1 MSDFIVQIRGVEY
14 EVTVAPDG
22 GITVSGQAG
31 EIDVQTVG
39 RDTFSVLID
48 HVSTQITAR
57 GRGNQYD
64 VLLGNNQ
71 LDAYVEST
79 RDRLL
84 KKYATSSAGTS
95 RRYEIHAPMPA
106 LVVRVE
112 VVEGDAVK
120 EGQGLLVLEAM
131 KMENEIKAHQEGR
144 VKEIYVVKGKPVEK
158 GELLMLLE

>member
-14 EVTVAPDG
+14 EVTVASDG
-22 GITVSGQAG
+22 SVSVNGQPG
-31 EIDVQTVG
+31 EIDIRPIG
-39 RDTFSVLID
+39 ENTFSVLID
-48 HVSTQITAR
+48 NVSTQITAR
-57 GRGNQYD
+57 GGGNHYD

-71 LDAYVEST
+71 VDAYVEST

-84 KKYATSSAGTS
+84 KKYVTSSPGAS

-112 VVEGDAVK
+112 VAEGDSVK
-120 EGQGLLVLEAM
+120 EGQGLIVLEAM
-131 KMENEIKAHQEGR
+131 KMENEIKAYQNGR
-144 VKEIYVVKGKPVEK
+144 VKEVYVIKGKPVEK